1 MIKNNI
7 VIQNNQH
14 LGDIKVNINYYL
26 LSCNCSICN
35 KFAKLSNYQKE
46 KVLYFIEKIEKRE
59 LKNKR
64 GGLYAK

>member
-14 LGDIKVNINYYL
+14 LGDIKVNVNYYL

-46 KVLYFIEKIEKRE
+46 KILSLINEMQ
-59 LKNKR
+59 NKR
-64 GGLYAK
+64 KITE